1 MLHVLKRHPIPI
13 KAFFRHC
20 LVLAYAFPKK
30 LLESLLPPGL
40 SVDTYEGFGFVAIAM
55 VQTKGLRPVLAP
67 RALGQDFFLTGY
79 RVFTR
84 FDAAQGGTL
93 RGLRI
98 LRSDASRSLMVSFG
112 NLLTHYN
119 YRRADVLLRESA
131 RSLEIEIQTPRAE
144 ADLHVIADLASRP
157 APLPHGSPFRDS
169 REARKFA
176 GPLPF
181 TFDYEKETHSIVV
194 IEGVR
199 QDWNPQ
205 PVNVEV
211 RRNAFFQQAPFNQ
224 TSPILANAFYVEN
237 VAYRWKRGVRIAL
250 PRQPA

>member
-1 MLHVLKRHPIPI
+1 MLYVLKRHPIHI
-13 KAFFRHC
+13 KAFFRHS

-30 LLESLLPPGL
+30 LLEALLPPGL
-40 SVDTYEGFGFVAIAM
+40 ALDTYEGFGFVAIAM
-55 VQTKGLRPVLAP
+55 VQTKGLRPHLVP
-67 RALGQDFFLTGY
+67 KALGQDFFLTGY
-79 RVFTR
+79 RLFAR
-84 FDAAQGGTL
+84 FESAPGRTL

-98 LRSDASRSLMVSFG
+98 LRSDASHRLMVSFG
-112 NLLTHYN
+112 NLFTHYN
-119 YRRADVLLRESA
+119 YQKAKVLLRESA
-131 RSLEIEIQTPRAE
+131 QSLEIEIQTPGGE
-144 ADLHVIADLASRP
+144 ADLHVMADLASRP
-157 APLPHGSPFRDS
+157 APLPQGSPFRDS

-205 PVNVEV
+205 PVDVVV
-211 RRNAFFQQAPFNQ
+211 RRSAFFHQAPFNQ

-237 VAYRWKRGVRIAL
+237 VSYRWKRGVRIAL